1 MAIKS
6 AHHINIIAALVVLS
20 SAHMPA
26 FAASESEQGI
36 ALYNARDYNAARLA
50 FERVTRANPGDWQ
63 AQYYLGHCCYAL
75 GQMPQARYAYQMA
88 MHHSLHPSV
97 KAQCQAGLDN
107 IDKYKTQ
114 IHKTGTS
121 TSVAIASKSSKDDD
135 DEEVLD
141 PNSPQAKAEKAKDE
155 IMQRARAEVSKI
167 HKAAQETS
175 LSENSNTICKYPD
188 GHRALDIHISVD
200 AINAKL
206 RKMHKIMN
214 EASSVSR
221 LPLKTKEC
229 KCPASLPG

>member
-26 FAASESEQGI
+26 FAAPESEQGI

-88 MHHSLHPSV
+88 MHHSLHPAV

-121 TSVAIASKSSKDDD
+121 TSVAIATKSSKDDD
-135 DEEVLD
+135 EEEVLD

-167 HKAAQETS
+167 HKAAQEQIQFE
-175 LSENSNTICKYPD
+175 SENSNTICKYPD
-188 GHRALDIHISVD
+188 GHKALDIPYQRVD
-200 AINAKL
+200 AINAEAEEKCT
-206 RKMHKIMN
+206 KIMN
-214 EASSVSR
+214 DAEAR
-221 LPLKTKEC
+221 C
-229 KCPASLPG
+229 RGYH

>member
-88 MHHSLHPSV
+88 MHHSLHPAV

-135 DEEVLD
+135 EEEVLD

-155 IMQRARAEVSKI
+155 IMQRARAEISKI
-167 HKAAQETS
+167 HKAAQEQIQFE
-175 LSENSNTICKYPD
+175 SENSNTICKYPD
-188 GHRALDIHISVD
+188 GHKALDIPYQRVD
-200 AINAKL
+200 AINAEAEEKCT
-206 RKMHKIMN
+206 KIMN
-214 EASSVSR
+214 DAEAR
-221 LPLKTKEC
+221 C
-229 KCPASLPG
+229 RGYH